1 MSSPANDSHQNSTNN
16 ITPSITT
23 NITTKYHRQIWAF
36 AWPMMLA
43 NITVPLLGLV
53 DTAVLGH
60 LEHSGYLAGVAIGS
74 NIFTFIFWAFG
85 FLRMGTT
92 GLIAQAYGKQDPSQL
107 LRTLT
112 QSIGLALLIGIA
124 IIANQIWLIPTA
136 ITLMDGSQQT
146 QALATT
152 YCNIRIWGAPATL
165 IQYALI
171 GTYIGLQK
179 PKVSLV
185 ILISINLLNIIFDL
199 WFVVLLEWNVAGVA
213 LATVLAEYIGVFI
226 SLGYLYY
233 YFYHHHQSSAGSFKA
248 LINRHD
254 LSKFFSVNG
263 DIFIRTCCLLFVFAF
278 FTSQGAKQ
286 GDIILAAN
294 AVLLTFLLLIS
305 NTLDGFANAA
315 EAKIGEFVGKIEQE
329 MFHQEGNFP
338 ENKSTT
344 KQQLIIFV
352 RSAFQWCV
360 GFTVLLMLIF
370 YLSGSSIISLLTDI
384 NDVQETANQYLTWLI
399 LMPALS
405 CLSYLYDG
413 VFVGATRTRSMR
425 NIMVIC
431 LFGIFLPL
439 WMLTQPYGNHGLWF
453 SFSVFMLSRS
463 VLMSVSYQRFLR
475 SL

>member
-1 MSSPANDSHQNSTNN
+1 MRSPVSSTPQSSTRN
-16 ITPSITT
+16 ITQ
-23 NITTKYHRQIWAF
+23 KYHRQIWAF

-43 NITVPLLGLV
+43 NVTVPLLGLV

-60 LEHSGYLAGVAIGS
+60 LEHPGYLAGVAIGS

-92 GLIAQAYGKQDPSQL
+92 GLIAQAYGKQDTPEL
-107 LRTLT
+107 LRTLI
-112 QSIGLALLIGIA
+112 QSIGLALFIGII
-124 IIANQIWLIPTA
+124 IIANQAWLIPTA

-146 QALATT
+146 QALATA
-152 YCNIRIWGAPATL
+152 YCDIRIWGAPATL

-179 PKVSLV
+179 PKASLV
-185 ILISINLLNIIFDL
+185 ILIGINLLNIIFDL
-199 WFVVLLEWNVAGVA
+199 WFVVLLEWNVEGVA
-213 LATVLAEYIGVFI
+213 LATVLAEYIGALI

-233 YFYHHHQSSAGSFKA
+233 YFSRHFQLTAEKSPNSTSRPSTWSLKT

-254 LSKFFSVNG
+254 LSRFFSVNG

-286 GDIILAAN
+286 GDVVLAAN

-315 EAKIGEFVGKIEQE
+315 EAKIGEFVGKIKNETL
-329 MFHQEGNFP
+329 HVN
-338 ENKSTT
+338 NKYST
-344 KQQLIIFV
+344 KQHLILFV
-352 RSAFQWCV
+352 RSALQWCV
-360 GFTVLLMLIF
+360 GFTAVLMLIF
-370 YLSGSSIISLLTDI
+370 SLSGSSIITLLTDI
-384 NDVQETANQYLTWLI
+384 SDVQETANLYLTWLI

-413 VFVGATRTRSMR
+413 VFVGATQTRSMR

-431 LFGIFLPL
+431 LFGVFLPL

-463 VLMSVSYQRFLR
+463 VLMRLSYQRFLR

>member
-1 MSSPANDSHQNSTNN
+1 MSFPVNSSPETQPGPTNQR
-16 ITPSITT
+16 
-23 NITTKYHRQIWAF
+23 YHRQIWAL

-74 NIFTFIFWAFG
+74 NIFTFVFWAFG

-92 GLIAQAYGKQDPSQL
+92 GLIAQSYGQQDSPKL
-107 LRTLT
+107 LRTLI
-112 QSIGLALLIGIA
+112 QSIGLALIIGMI
-124 IIANQIWLIPTA
+124 IIANQTWLIPTA

-146 QALATT
+146 QALATA
-152 YCNIRIWGAPATL
+152 YCNVRIWGAPATL

-171 GTYIGLQK
+171 GAYIGLQK
-179 PKVSLV
+179 PKSSLI
-185 ILISINLLNIIFDL
+185 ILITINLLNIIFDL
-199 WFVVLLEWNVAGVA
+199 WFVVILEWNVEGVA

-226 SLGYLYY
+226 SLSYLYY
-233 YFYHHHQSSAGSFKA
+233 YFYHSQSTSEKPSNVTVRSLSLSLRT

-254 LSKFFSVNG
+254 ISRLFSVNG

-286 GDIILAAN
+286 GDVILAAN

-315 EAKIGEFVGKIEQE
+315 EAKIGEFVGRIEKQ
-329 MFHQEGNFP
+329 H
-338 ENKSTT
+338 ST
-344 KQQLIIFV
+344 KQQMILFV
-352 RSAFQWCV
+352 RSALQWCV
-360 GFTVLLMLIF
+360 GFTALLILTF
-370 YLSGSSIISLLTDI
+370 YLSGPSIIRLLTDI
-384 NDVQETANQYLTWLI
+384 NDVQETANQYLFWLI

-405 CLSYLYDG
+405 SLSYLYDG
-413 VFVGATRTRSMR
+413 VFVGATQTRSMR
-425 NIMVIC
+425 NIMIIC
-431 LFGIFLPL
+431 LFGVFFPL
-439 WMLTQPYGNHGLWF
+439 WVLTQPYGNHGLWF
-453 SFSVFMLSRS
+453 AFSAFMLARS
-463 VLMSVSYQRFLR
+463 VLMRFSYQRFLQ

>member
-1 MSSPANDSHQNSTNN
+1 
-16 ITPSITT
+16 
-23 NITTKYHRQIWAF
+23 
-36 AWPMMLA
+36 MMLA

-60 LEHSGYLAGVAIGS
+60 LEHSSYLAGVAIGS
-74 NIFTFIFWAFG
+74 NIFTFVFWAFG

-92 GLIAQAYGKQDPSQL
+92 GLIAQAYGKQDTSQL
-107 LRTLT
+107 LRTLI
-112 QSIGLALLIGIA
+112 QSVGLALFIGIV
-124 IIANQIWLIPTA
+124 IIANQTWLIPSA

-146 QALATT
+146 QTLAAA
-152 YCNIRIWGAPATL
+152 YCNVRIWGAPATL

-179 PKVSLV
+179 PKASLV

-199 WFVVLLEWNVAGVA
+199 WFVVLLEWNVVGVA

-233 YFYHHHQSSAGSFKA
+233 YFYQKPTLTSWSLKS
-248 LINRHD
+248 LMNRRD
-254 LSKFFSVNG
+254 LSRFFSVNG

-286 GDIILAAN
+286 GDVILAAN

-315 EAKIGEFVGKIEQE
+315 EATIGEFIGKIE
-329 MFHQEGNFP
+329 
-338 ENKSTT
+338 NKHST
-344 KQQLIIFV
+344 KKQLIIFV
-352 RSAFQWCV
+352 RSALQWCA
-360 GFTVLLMLIF
+360 GFTALLMLVF
-370 YLSGSSIISLLTDI
+370 YLSGSSIIALLTDI
-384 NDVQETANQYLTWLI
+384 GDVQETADQYLAWLI

-413 VFVGATRTRSMR
+413 VFVGATQTRSMR

-431 LFGIFLPL
+431 LFVIFLPL
-439 WMLTQPYGNHGLWF
+439 WKLTQPYGNHGLWF
-453 SFSVFMLSRS
+453 AFSAFMLSRS
-463 VLMSVSYQRFLR
+463 ILMNLSYQRFLR

>member
-1 MSSPANDSHQNSTNN
+1 MSSPVNSTPQGRSNN
-16 ITPSITT
+16 TT
-23 NITTKYHRQIWAF
+23 QRYHRQIWAL

-74 NIFTFIFWAFG
+74 NIFTFVFWAFG

-107 LRTLT
+107 LRTLI
-112 QSIGLALLIGIA
+112 QSIGLALFIGIV
-124 IIANQIWLIPTA
+124 IIANQTWLIPTA

-146 QALATT
+146 QTLATA

-179 PKVSLV
+179 PKASLV

-199 WFVVLLEWNVAGVA
+199 WFVVLLEWNVIGVA

-226 SLGYLYY
+226 SLSYLYY
-233 YFYHHHQSSAGSFKA
+233 YFKHHFQVTAKKA
-248 LINRHD
+248 SNPISRLSIWSLETFMNRHD
-254 LSKFFSVNG
+254 LSRFFNVNG

-286 GDIILAAN
+286 GDVILAAN

-315 EAKIGEFVGKIEQE
+315 EAKIGEFVGKIENE
-329 MFHQEGNFP
+329 ALHQKIKP
-338 ENKSTT
+338 
-344 KQQLIIFV
+344 
-352 RSAFQWCV
+352 
-360 GFTVLLMLIF
+360 
-370 YLSGSSIISLLTDI
+370 SI
-384 NDVQETANQYLTWLI
+384 N
-399 LMPALS
+399 
-405 CLSYLYDG
+405 
-413 VFVGATRTRSMR
+413 R
-425 NIMVIC
+425 N
-431 LFGIFLPL
+431 
-439 WMLTQPYGNHGLWF
+439 
-453 SFSVFMLSRS
+453 
-463 VLMSVSYQRFLR
+463 
-475 SL
+475 

>member
-1 MSSPANDSHQNSTNN
+1 MSFLVNNTPQNTTKG
-16 ITPSITT
+16 ITP
-23 NITTKYHRQIWAF
+23 KYHRQIWAF

-92 GLIAQAYGKQDPSQL
+92 GLIAQAYGKQDPSDL
-107 LRTLT
+107 LRTLI
-112 QSIGLALLIGIA
+112 QSIGLALLIGIV
-124 IIANQIWLIPTA
+124 IIANQAWLIPTA

-146 QALATT
+146 QALATA
-152 YCNIRIWGAPATL
+152 YCDIRIWGAPATL

-179 PKVSLV
+179 PKASLV
-185 ILISINLLNIIFDL
+185 ILIGINLLNIIFDL
-199 WFVVLLEWNVAGVA
+199 WFVVLLEWNVTGVA
-213 LATVLAEYIGVFI
+213 LATVLAEYIGVLI

-233 YFYHHHQSSAGSFKA
+233 YFSSQSFTRSSTWSFKT
-248 LINRHD
+248 LINRDD
-254 LSKFFSVNG
+254 LSRFFSVNG

-286 GDIILAAN
+286 GDVILAAN

-315 EAKIGEFVGKIEQE
+315 EAKIGEFVGKIKNEA
-329 MFHQEGNFP
+329 FHL
-338 ENKSTT
+338 KRKDV
-344 KQQLIIFV
+344 KQQLINFV
-352 RSAFQWCV
+352 RSALQWCV
-360 GFTVLLMLIF
+360 GFTAMLMLIF
-370 YLSGSSIISLLTDI
+370 YLSGSSIIASLTNI
-384 NDVQETANQYLTWLI
+384 NDVQETANQYLTWLM

-413 VFVGATRTRSMR
+413 VFVGATQTRPMR
-425 NIMVIC
+425 NIMITC

-439 WMLTQPYGNHGLWF
+439 WMFTQPYGNHGLWF

-463 VLMSVSYQRFLR
+463 VLMRLSYQRFLQ

>member
-1 MSSPANDSHQNSTNN
+1 
-16 ITPSITT
+16 
-23 NITTKYHRQIWAF
+23 
-36 AWPMMLA
+36 MMLA

-92 GLIAQAYGKQDPSQL
+92 GLVAQAYGKQDTSQL
-107 LRTLT
+107 LRTLI
-112 QSIGLALLIGIA
+112 QSIGLALFIGIV
-124 IIANQIWLIPTA
+124 IIVNQVWLIPTA

-146 QALATT
+146 QALATA
-152 YCNIRIWGAPATL
+152 YCDIRIWGAPATL

-179 PKVSLV
+179 PKASLV
-185 ILISINLLNIIFDL
+185 ILIVINLLNIIFDV

-226 SLGYLYY
+226 SLGYLCYFLYY
-233 YFYHHHQSSAGSFKA
+233 HSQSPTASKPNQKRTLFTWSLKA
-248 LINRHD
+248 LLNRHD
-254 LSKFFSVNG
+254 LSRLFSVNG

-286 GDIILAAN
+286 GDVILAAN

-315 EAKIGEFVGKIEQE
+315 EATVGQFVGQMK
-329 MFHQEGNFP
+329 
-338 ENKSTT
+338 NKKHAS
-344 KQQLIIFV
+344 KQQLMLFV
-352 RSAFQWCV
+352 RSALQWCV
-360 GFTVLLMLIF
+360 GFTALLMLIF
-370 YLSGSSIISLLTDI
+370 YLFGPSIITLLTNI
-384 NDVQETANQYLTWLI
+384 NDVQETAKQYLTWLI

-413 VFVGATRTRSMR
+413 IFIGATQTRSMR
-425 NIMVIC
+425 NIMIVC
-431 LFGIFLPL
+431 LFVVFIPL
-439 WMLTQPYGNHGLWF
+439 WMLTQTYGNHGLWF
-453 SFSVFMLSRS
+453 AFSAFMLSRS
-463 VLMSVSYQRFLR
+463 ILMWFSYQRFLQ

>member
-1 MSSPANDSHQNSTNN
+1 MSSLVNNTPQKTTKN
-16 ITPSITT
+16 ITP
-23 NITTKYHRQIWAF
+23 KYHRQIWSF

-60 LEHSGYLAGVAIGS
+60 LEHSGYLAGVAIGG

-92 GLIAQAYGKQDPSQL
+92 GLIAQAYGKQDTSQL
-107 LRTLT
+107 LRTLI
-112 QSIGLALLIGIA
+112 QSIGLALLIGIV
-124 IIANQIWLIPTA
+124 IIANQVWLIPTA

-146 QALATT
+146 QALATA

-179 PKVSLV
+179 PKASLV
-185 ILISINLLNIIFDL
+185 ILIIINLLNIIFDV
-199 WFVVLLEWNVAGVA
+199 WFVVLLKWNVTGVA
-213 LATVLAEYIGVFI
+213 LATVLAEYIGAFI

-233 YFYHHHQSSAGSFKA
+233 FLYQYFQSTTASQSDQRRALLTWPLKA
-248 LINRHD
+248 LLNRDD
-254 LSKFFSVNG
+254 LSRFFNVNS

-286 GDIILAAN
+286 GDVILAAN

-315 EAKIGEFVGKIEQE
+315 EAIVGKFMGQ
-329 MFHQEGNFP
+329 M
-338 ENKSTT
+338 ENKKHTS
-344 KQQLIIFV
+344 KQQLMLFI
-352 RSAFQWCV
+352 RAALQWCV
-360 GFTVLLMLIF
+360 GFTALLMLIF
-370 YLSGSSIISLLTDI
+370 YLFGPSIITLLTDI
-384 NDVQETANQYLTWLI
+384 NDVQETAKKYLTWLI

-413 VFVGATRTRSMR
+413 IFVGATQTRSMR
-425 NIMVIC
+425 NIMIVC
-431 LFGIFLPL
+431 LLLIFIPL
-439 WMLTQPYGNHGLWF
+439 WMLTQTYGNHGLWF
-453 SFSVFMLSRS
+453 AFSAFMLSRS
-463 VLMSVSYQRFLR
+463 ILMWLSCQRFLQ